1 MKNRQ
6 LLRSWGAQYLAL
18 EIFFYLREGCRKVSG
33 FHFSYSPKMKP
44 LTINYWK
51 IKITLVKKCTGRKTE
66 MSHNF
71 DNIVFHIASLLLDW
85 FLSNLTNCAVNCGK
99 YYLNC
104 LRTTNS
110 IDIYIPPAVQ
120 LSRRHLCAWKLW
132 ENSNIN
138 QEKAI
143 SINNRNKRI
152 YFSTSW
158 IRFTCSSSEPPTS
171 KKSSTTVVSTPLFAH
186 DMRASESSGEK
197 IVAAQEK

>member
-33 FHFSYSPKMKP
+33 FHFSYSSKIKP

-71 DNIVFHIASLLLDW
+71 DNIVFHIVPLPIDW
-85 FLSNLTNCAVNCGK
+85 FLPNLTNCAVNWRK
-99 YYLNC
+99 YYLNS

-120 LSRRHLCAWKLW
+120 LSRHHCLC
-132 ENSNIN
+132 
-138 QEKAI
+138 
-143 SINNRNKRI
+143 
-152 YFSTSW
+152 
-158 IRFTCSSSEPPTS
+158 
-171 KKSSTTVVSTPLFAH
+171 
-186 DMRASESSGEK
+186 MK
-197 IVAAQEK
+197 IVIEFKYKSRDGRFN